1 MKIDDVVKE
10 ITERSTKL
18 MLLYDLMALCYVDD
32 NYSLAE
38 RQKLRKLAAEMYQNG
53 FNMKNVII
61 QSISAIIIEIII
73 RIYFSIQSVRDYK
86 NEVDIQEDY
95 SNYNEIKRVGKSH
108 NKEKLNEMLL
118 VAHAIVTVINVGK
131 VVIKRAP
138 WEINIA
144 EIISVIK
151 YGVRVV
157 KATRRR
163 NSEYAKLIRNS
174 KEIHELWGKL
184 EETVN
189 NIDEKAVLETMEVL
203 TI

>member
-118 VAHAIVTVINVGK
+118 VAHAIVTAINVGK

-138 WEINIA
+138 WEINIT

-184 EETVN
+184 DETVN